1 MGFYDK
7 LMSAC
12 QLIVCAT
19 GCFPPQTVALRDN
32 YLNTATIGT
41 ARQKGALKK
50 GSVRIKCTNSVQIGL
65 VNKS

>member
-1 MGFYDK
+1 MLMGIYDN

-19 GCFPPQTVALRDN
+19 GCFPPQTVALRDY
-32 YLNTATIGT
+32 YLNAATFGA

-50 GSVRIKCTNSVQIGL
+50 GII
-65 VNKS
+65 